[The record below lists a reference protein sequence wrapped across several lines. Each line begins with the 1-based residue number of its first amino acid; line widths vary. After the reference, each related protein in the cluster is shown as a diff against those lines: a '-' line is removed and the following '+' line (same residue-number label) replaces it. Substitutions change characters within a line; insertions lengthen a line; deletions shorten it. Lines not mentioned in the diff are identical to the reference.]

1 MLLVVALVLTLLGSL
16 GVYGFFH
23 LRGMIQEM
31 AEEHTDAREAI
42 LAELEANRKSV
53 ESLNTMAAHLGAQLE
68 GLNGRMDA
76 HIDEVLVG
84 PVSIRGSDIPAALVA
99 STGGVAPPRS
109 GTLARRP

>member
-23 LRGMIQEM
+23 LRGMLEEM

-42 LAELEANRKSV
+42 LAELEGNRKAV
-53 ESLNTMAAHLGAQLE
+53 ESLNTMAARVGTQIE
-68 GLNGRMDA
+68 GLNGRMEA
-76 HIDEVLVG
+76 HIDDVLVG
-84 PVSIRGSDIPAALVA
+84 PVSIRGQDVPAALAV

-109 GTLARRP
+109 GRLAR